1 VATLIAVIA
10 ALGAACCFALAAVVQ
25 HSAAR
30 PTNEEL
36 LSLRLLL
43 ALVRNPRWLAG
54 AGLGVLS
61 FAIQGLALA
70 FGPLTLVQPL
80 AATDVLFALPMI
92 AGPRYHLTRGDWLG
106 SGAVA
111 AGIALFL
118 AVSPPAEGTRAPG
131 LAAWAPVIL
140 AAGAFAAVAGLA
152 AMRTRGTAQVIWLA
166 AGAGITYGV
175 ADALTKSTVDLLADL
190 GSATL
195 LRWEPYALI
204 AAGTLGTLL
213 DQSAFRAGALSV
225 SLPVI
230 DTLEP
235 VSAVVIGAFVF
246 GERLA
251 ASPGQLA
258 AQLAG
263 GALVAA
269 GIAALSRSSVAAM
282 EARSGDPS
290 RPGGQQRASSPA
302 DTVVTHSIDT
312 RNGRADRS
320 PRRWGLTCCR
330 NGSLC

>member
-1 VATLIAVIA
+1 MGQGAGVAMLIAVAA
-10 ALGAACCFALAAVVQ
+10 ALSAACCFALAAVVQ
-25 HSAAR
+25 HRAASSTDEK
-30 PTNEEL
+30 P

-43 ALVRNPRWLAG
+43 ALIRNPLWLAG
-54 AGLGVLS
+54 VGLGVLS

-92 AGPRYHLTRGDWLG
+92 AVGRYRLTRGDWLG
-106 SGAVA
+106 AGAVA
-111 AGIALFL
+111 GGIALFL
-118 AVSPPAEGTRAPG
+118 AVSPPSEGTRAPG

-140 AAGAFAAVAGLA
+140 AAGAFATVAGLA
-152 AMRTRGTAQVIWLA
+152 AMRARGTAQVIWLA
-166 AGAGITYGV
+166 AGAGIIYGV
-175 ADALTKSTVDLLADL
+175 VDALTKSTVDLLADL
-190 GSATL
+190 GFATL
-195 LRWEPYALI
+195 LRWEPYALL
-204 AAGTLGTLL
+204 AAGALGTLL

-258 AQLAG
+258 VQLAG
-263 GALVAA
+263 GAVAAA

-282 EARSGDPS
+282 EARTDDPARQAAS
-290 RPGGQQRASSPA
+290 NTPQVPPRPQ
-302 DTVVTHSIDT
+302 
-312 RNGRADRS
+312 
-320 PRRWGLTCCR
+320 
-330 NGSLC
+330 

>member
-1 VATLIAVIA
+1 MATLIAVIA

-25 HSAAR
+25 HGVAR
-30 PTNEEL
+30 ATEEKL

-43 ALVRNPRWLAG
+43 ALLRNPRWLAG
-54 AGLGVLS
+54 AALGVLS

-70 FGPLTLVQPL
+70 FGPLALVQPL

-92 AGPRYHLTRGDWLG
+92 AGPRYRLTRGDWLG
-106 SGAVA
+106 AGAVA

-118 AVSPPAEGTRAPG
+118 AVSPPTEGTRAPG

-140 AAGAFAAVAGLA
+140 TAGAFAAIAGLA
-152 AMRTRGTAQVIWLA
+152 AIRTRGVTQVIWLA

-175 ADALTKSTVDLLADL
+175 VDALTKSTVDLLADQ
-190 GSATL
+190 GSTAL
-195 LRWEPYALI
+195 LRWEPYALV
-204 AAGTLGTLL
+204 AAGALGTLL

-263 GALVAA
+263 GVIAVA
-269 GIAALSRSSVAAM
+269 GIAVLSRSSVAAM
-282 EARSGDPS
+282 EARSGDPAS
-290 RPGGQQRASSPA
+290 RP
-302 DTVVTHSIDT
+302 
-312 RNGRADRS
+312 
-320 PRRWGLTCCR
+320 
-330 NGSLC
+330 